1 METPST
7 TPSTVSYEEREKKR
21 PVKAA
26 SSTFVFTCPFIPE
39 PPPPNVFKGIKR
51 QFMRE
56 FMEGIHIN
64 SDDKTKI
71 SFCQKFTLG
80 LIVVFAVTLLGSNS
94 AQL

>member
-1 METPST
+1 
-7 TPSTVSYEEREKKR
+7 
-21 PVKAA
+21 
-26 SSTFVFTCPFIPE
+26 
-39 PPPPNVFKGIKR
+39 
-51 QFMRE
+51 
-56 FMEGIHIN
+56 MEGIHIN